1 MSCTVHYQLSSCLVL
16 CTPSCPHVFCW
27 TLPVVFT
34 SSTVHYCCTGCP
46 PIPQDY
52 SIPVDQ
58 HYSVAPHHAGVYP
71 VHEELYTAWR
81 NVWDVKVTSTE
92 EYPSLYPF
100 WRRRGF
106 IHRGIMVGT
115 LSGNVLCEAEY
126 NQPNTYCGQKTRDFL
141 FIFSKSIFFYN
152 CFEELFTVFQILR
165 KGWVTIVDCMSAFMS
180 CKQRKNCFGRV

>member
-1 MSCTVHYQLSSCLVL
+1 MYLLIFNTPLPPPPPTTRVVIMSTVHYWLSSCLLLYNTNCPYVFYCTLLIVL
-16 CTPSCPHVFCW
+16 P
-27 TLPVVFT
+27 
-34 SSTVHYCCTGCP
+34 SSTVHYYCTGCP

-106 IHRGIMVGT
+106 IHRGVMVGT

-126 NQPNTYCGQKTRDFL
+126 NQPNTVCGQKTRDFS
-141 FIFSKSIFFYN
+141 FFFSIFFFSKYN
-152 CFEELFTVFQILR
+152 CFFKIYE
-165 KGWVTIVDCMSAFMS
+165 KGGSPL
-180 CKQRKNCFGRV
+180 